1 MDEPAPLPIALLN
14 CYANEMEKYCL
25 ENNVPFT
32 ILLILHNASTHPSL
46 IGDLQPNIKVAFLPP
61 NTTSL
66 IKPMDQGVTAAFKA
80 YYLRR
85 TLAQAIAATEEDTD
99 AILQGLEHL

>member
-1 MDEPAPLPIALLN
+1 MDDPAPLPIALLN

-25 ENNVPFT
+25 ENNVPFK
-32 ILLILHNASTHPSL
+32 ILLILDNAPRHPPL
-46 IGDLQPNIKVAFLPP
+46 IGNLHPNIKVAFLPP

-80 YYLRR
+80 YYLSK
-85 TLAQAIAATEEDTD
+85 TFAQAIAATEEDTD